1 MYIYFLSAHLLI
13 IYRLTG
19 MISFLLP
26 VEPKVDELSKHR
38 EGSHYRLTSHK
49 EGTYI
54 DYIY

>member
-49 EGTYI
+49 EGTY
-54 DYIY
+54 